1 MKPLEW
7 KELLGFIQ
15 FIIAVILIPAV
26 VLIVNMRTQLEK
38 ITEIV
43 DIMRD
48 EIDELKKDIKEL
60 WRNK

>member
-1 MKPLEW
+1 MKKLEW
-7 KELLGFIQ
+7 KEFIGLAQ
-15 FIIAVILIPAV
+15 FVIAVVLIPAV
-26 VLIVNMRTQLEK
+26 VLIVNMRIQLEK

-48 EIDELKKDIKEL
+48 EVDELKHEIKEL

>member
-1 MKPLEW
+1 MEW
-7 KELLGFIQ
+7 KEVIGIVQ
-15 FIIAVILIPAV
+15 FVIAVILIPAV
-26 VLIVNMRTQLEK
+26 VLIVNMKTQLEK

-48 EIDELKKDIKEL
+48 EIDELKQDIKEL